1 MRVSESVQ
9 WIVIYYRT
17 FAQTAL
23 TESFELKS
31 ETVDLFIVFQGTSI
45 RHPRSVIFICTS
57 SASKGN
63 LAAGSAFIASMTGL
77 PPNRE

>member
-31 ETVDLFIVFQGTSI
+31 ETVDLFIVFQGN
-45 RHPRSVIFICTS
+45 FNQ
-57 SASKGN
+57 ASPVGYLYLHVFGIKGN